1 MCLTVSILFAVK
13 LNTIASIINLFDIPD
28 NNRKLHKGKIALLG
42 GLLLFLSLLIL
53 SINFFYNDI
62 EFLNIFEISKKNFLL
77 LLIFSFL
84 IFLIGFYDDKNSL
97 NPNLKLFLVLILII
111 S

>member
-1 MCLTVSILFAVK
+1 MLYEITILLCLTANILFAVK

-53 SINFFYNDI
+53 SVNFFYNDI
-62 EFLNIFEISKKNFLL
+62 EFLNFQKKFSSSSYFFFSNIFNWLL
-77 LLIFSFL
+77 
-84 IFLIGFYDDKNSL
+84 
-97 NPNLKLFLVLILII
+97 
-111 S
+111 